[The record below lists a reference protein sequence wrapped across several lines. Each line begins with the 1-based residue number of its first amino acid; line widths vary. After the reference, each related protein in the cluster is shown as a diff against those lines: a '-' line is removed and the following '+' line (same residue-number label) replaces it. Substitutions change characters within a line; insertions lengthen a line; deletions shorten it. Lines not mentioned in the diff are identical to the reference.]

1 MRLGCGSSH
10 LGQSVFAT
18 FLQSFLRKVPYF
30 SQLLDFISRRDMEE
44 PKEREDDFTLFYYVE
59 ERQAQELQCPI
70 CLDPLGMVDL

>member
-1 MRLGCGSSH
+1 
-10 LGQSVFAT
+10 
-18 FLQSFLRKVPYF
+18 
-30 SQLLDFISRRDMEE
+30 MEE